1 MKWTPPNKLKA
12 NRKDR
17 RRAKAKKRSTG
28 KTLQANKAKAPKAP
42 ALNSAARMMLTAAA
56 VLSESA
62 DGLPKFTIEA
72 YTGGVMYPNLS
83 GVYYDGPV
91 VVDISGVQVQG
102 TIPVHREHDTERPVG
117 HAEVTL
123 GNSIVCE
130 GVFSV
135 ANDDSAEIRAS
146 SKNGFP
152 WRGSIGLGSMSYEY
166 VDSGITIEANGQS
179 FTGPLLLVRNSVL
192 TEVSFVTIA
201 GDPNVPPAIAA
212 SKSAGVLPMTFA
224 AWLAALG
231 LDEATLTDAQKKSLR
246 AKFDAE
252 MKAKADQSDQSDQT
266 DLDEDE
272 GEEGEEGSDDTEVV
286 EEEEAVLTAGRNKKA
301 KLQASKKKR
310 ANASLQAAREQAA
323 AEEDRIAAIR
333 EIGSTIGNPV
343 VTDADANGATLV
355 AHAIRQ
361 GWDAGRT
368 ALYATRYSR
377 PRVAAIHSTSPA
389 ERGSIASLQAAI
401 MLRANRKID
410 TVLPEH
416 HMVPD
421 WQSRPVNDSE
431 RQRVMDQAHEFR
443 DVTMMEMLA
452 CGLRANGH
460 TVPSGRTGNSQA
472 ILQAAFSTGSVS
484 ALYEQTIGSMA
495 IQAYREAGDFSQ
507 GWTTTNDELNLE
519 EHSRPRL
526 ESAPDLTIQP
536 ETGTADSTGRSA
548 TAEKVKVDR
557 FSRQAE
563 IDEIAFIN
571 DNFSLLRQ
579 TPIDF
584 GRAAARLRPTLVASV
599 LLANSA
605 MSDTVA
611 LFHANHGNVIT
622 TSALSQ
628 ANLQKGRAVLGK
640 QKDGDASL
648 NLPATHL
655 IVPTDLGDLAVQLT
669 RSAFI
674 SNDSGA
680 GNLNALATRNIAPIE
695 EARLANGV
703 IDPRTKAALSGS
715 LTTWYLVSAEGHT
728 IEVQFL
734 AGTGQVPVV
743 VVTQLTGGKFGLN
756 ITVKHFVGA
765 KALDWRSMLRATA

>member
-17 RRAKAKKRSTG
+17 RRAQAKKRSTG
-28 KTLQANKAKAPKAP
+28 KTLHANKAKAPKAP
-42 ALNSAARMMLTAAA
+42 ALNSSARMMLTAAA

-102 TIPVHREHDTERPVG
+102 AIPVHREHDTERPVG

-135 ANDDSAEIRAS
+135 DNADSAEIRSS

-166 VDSGITIEANGQS
+166 VDTGITIEANGQS

-212 SKSAGVLPMTFA
+212 SKSAGVLPMSFA

-231 LDEATLTDAQKKSLR
+231 LDEATLTDAQKKALR
-246 AKFDAE
+246 AKFDLE
-252 MKAKADQSDQSDQT
+252 IKAKETTEVDSSEEDGDEV
-266 DLDEDE
+266 EDE
-272 GEEGEEGSDDTEVV
+272 GESEVEDDIEVV
-286 EEEEAVLTAGRNKKA
+286 DEQEPVLTASRKKA

-310 ANASLQAAREQAA
+310 ANASLRAAREQAA

-343 VTDADANGATLV
+343 VSDTGANGATLV
-355 AHAIRQ
+355 AHAIRE

-368 ALYATRYSR
+368 ALYATRNSR
-377 PRVAAIHSTSPA
+377 PRLAAIHSTSPA

-401 MLRANRKID
+401 MLRANRAID